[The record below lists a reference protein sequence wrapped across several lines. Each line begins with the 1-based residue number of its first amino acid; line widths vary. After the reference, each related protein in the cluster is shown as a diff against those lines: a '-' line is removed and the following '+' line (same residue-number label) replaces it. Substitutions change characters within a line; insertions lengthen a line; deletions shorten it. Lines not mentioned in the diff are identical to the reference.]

1 MNTDTSCHFSSI
13 LISHTLIKRP
23 QIDVISSGSMELWI
37 PIRVRKPA
45 GGTTVCLGRYP
56 SQCNCCVG
64 RSPTEKGAFEKIQ
77 KETRKWS
84 RALFRKGA
92 PPKSSWA
99 KSLLSLHPKMLR
111 GQLRGGLRLD
121 YWTGSTEATSYFAS
135 GTLHEVGMEAHV
147 S

>member
-37 PIRVRKPA
+37 LIRVRKPA
-45 GGTTVCLGRYP
+45 GGTTVCLRKYT

-64 RSPTEKGAFEKIQ
+64 RSPTEKVAFEKIQ
-77 KETRKWS
+77 ETRKWS

-92 PPKSSWA
+92 PSKSSWA
-99 KSLLSLHPKMLR
+99 KRLLRLHPKMLR
-111 GQLRGGLRLD
+111 GQLRGGPRLD

-135 GTLHEVGMEAHV
+135 GTLHEVDMEAHM